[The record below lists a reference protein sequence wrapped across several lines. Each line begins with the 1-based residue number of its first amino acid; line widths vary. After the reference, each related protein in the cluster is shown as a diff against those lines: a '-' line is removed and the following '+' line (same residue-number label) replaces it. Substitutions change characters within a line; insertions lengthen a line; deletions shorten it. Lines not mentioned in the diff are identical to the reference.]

1 MGDAIRT
8 YSDDLL
14 PIAGRALNRWSDI
27 LGQSIR
33 WTNNYLDKTGEY
45 IASLH
50 VFEHMDIY
58 RSELILG
65 ELSGKDSFNIDWNA
79 LCDLSFD
86 EDYGNSLE
94 LFIQTEVK
102 LEGIEVPFQFQDE
115 KESLAFPSVFGFA
128 ISGGISFPRV
138 PQKEIGEFS
147 VESFREISTVYFS
160 RPNDRTASEL
170 LFSENSTKTLPRPGT
185 VTIHKLSPGQN
196 SYTLS

>member
-1 MGDAIRT
+1 MSAFKIKDLNFNVTKAIFKGHIGETLYWSISINGRYPEGRFRGEQWKPRA

-115 KESLAFPSVFGFA
+115 KESLALLRKH
-128 ISGGISFPRV
+128 IR
-138 PQKEIGEFS
+138 EGEFTF
-147 VESFREISTVYFS
+147 EPGDGKHYKPIFR
-160 RPNDRTASEL
+160 P
-170 LFSENSTKTLPRPGT
+170 K
-185 VTIHKLSPGQN
+185 
-196 SYTLS
+196 